1 MIKNKELIPTL
12 VSVGLTLLMVGA
24 AEITGEKELIFP
36 EVSAIAIGALAA
48 PSNSWNTDR
57 LRLFVTIMAAAATGM
72 LIVRT
77 VPFGTV
83 FQLPIGLAAV
93 MILITVS
100 QTDFIPAV
108 SACVL
113 PIILGTRSPSYM
125 VTVAVMTL
133 LILTAQ
139 FILEKK
145 GLRTPQTYAPER
157 PSAAKLRL
165 RLAQVIIAG
174 IICMAAVK
182 SGKPFISAPP
192 LIVAFAE
199 MTSPNSAAR
208 KRMPTTAIMLS
219 LSAFLGCSSRLL
231 FTELLGLPMA
241 FSAALTCCAVLFAVK
256 RAELYFPPCGAIA
269 TLSFLIPS
277 SSLLIFPFDITVGT
291 LIFSSIAVLSSK
303 HVEKA
308 MSSVHKKQVAVTL
321 TAQR

>member
-145 GLRTPQTYAPER
+145 R
-157 PSAAKLRL
+157 
-165 RLAQVIIAG
+165 
-174 IICMAAVK
+174 
-182 SGKPFISAPP
+182 
-192 LIVAFAE
+192 
-199 MTSPNSAAR
+199 
-208 KRMPTTAIMLS
+208 
-219 LSAFLGCSSRLL
+219 SSHPADLC
-231 FTELLGLPMA
+231 T
-241 FSAALTCCAVLFAVK
+241 
-256 RAELYFPPCGAIA
+256 
-269 TLSFLIPS
+269 
-277 SSLLIFPFDITVGT
+277 
-291 LIFSSIAVLSSK
+291 
-303 HVEKA
+303 
-308 MSSVHKKQVAVTL
+308 
-321 TAQR
+321 